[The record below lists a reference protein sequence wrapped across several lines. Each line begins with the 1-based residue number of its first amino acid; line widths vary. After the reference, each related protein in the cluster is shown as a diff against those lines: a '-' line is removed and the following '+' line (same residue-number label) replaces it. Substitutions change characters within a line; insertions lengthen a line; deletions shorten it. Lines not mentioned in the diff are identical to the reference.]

1 MCWVARFARRPVV
14 CELDQCSELIATLS
28 TFRTEFIMSKFFALA
43 AFNTAVVAVNTGHIA
58 KRLTVKAAKV
68 TVAQSKATA
77 TASKEA
83 GIAFWA
89 GMKYA
94 HQYNKAKAVAA
105 ERLTRKDIEA
115 SKPSKKSAKTRTVT
129 KRSAK

>member
-1 MCWVARFARRPVV
+1 
-14 CELDQCSELIATLS
+14 
-28 TFRTEFIMSKFFALA
+28 MSKSFALA
-43 AFNTAVVAVNTGHIA
+43 AFNAAVAITNGAHTV
-58 KRLTVKAAKV
+58 KRCAVKAAEV
-68 TVAQSKATA
+68 TATQSKATA

-94 HQYNKAKAVAA
+94 HQYNKANAVAA
-105 ERLTRKDIEA
+105 ERLTPEDVEA
-115 SKPSKKSAKTRTVT
+115 SKPKSAKTRTAA

>member
-1 MCWVARFARRPVV
+1 
-14 CELDQCSELIATLS
+14 
-28 TFRTEFIMSKFFALA
+28 MSKSFALA
-43 AFNTAVVAVNTGHIA
+43 AFNTAVVITNGAHAA
-58 KRLTVKAAKV
+58 KRCAQKAA
-68 TVAQSKATA
+68 VATATHTQATA

-94 HQYNKAKAVAA
+94 HQYNKANAVAA
-105 ERLTRKDIEA
+105 ERLTPEDIEA
-115 SKPSKKSAKTRTVT
+115 SKPSAKRNVRTVA